1 MQVRDA
7 GQSLRR
13 EWLPGG
19 TFLPSR
25 SEAGRVPSPGTW
37 AHSDATPAT
46 TDEVARNHVSFLKE
60 LAPLPGRDLSVA
72 YRLNF

>member
-1 MQVRDA
+1 MALAHD
-7 GQSLRR
+7 LI
-13 EWLPGG
+13 
-19 TFLPSR
+19 FH
-25 SEAGRVPSPGTW
+25 GRNL
-37 AHSDATPAT
+37 